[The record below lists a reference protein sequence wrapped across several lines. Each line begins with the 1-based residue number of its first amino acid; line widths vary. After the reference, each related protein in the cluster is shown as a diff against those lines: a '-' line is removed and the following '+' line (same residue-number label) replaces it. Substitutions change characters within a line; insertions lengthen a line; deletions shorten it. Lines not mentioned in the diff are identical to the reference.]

1 MAGLSN
7 YFSLFLFYDAVT
19 RLAYVFFENGG
30 VWRNIV
36 HDDGTWEGY
45 FVGMC
50 AILLDLQMVMDNI
63 VCTFF
68 AILNR

>member
-1 MAGLSN
+1 MVGFGEMLYMMMGLGR
-7 YFSLFLFYDAVT
+7 VT
-19 RLAYVFFENGG
+19 
-30 VWRNIV
+30 
-36 HDDGTWEGY
+36 